1 MLKVLFK
8 DLHDGRLQR
17 LQFLGYTILLWLF
30 AFAIFVL
37 MVAAIGAGEHLM
49 GGNLQQAQ
57 EKLFASFS
65 IPVFIGL
72 GIVMLLFSFAHM
84 NLYAKRI
91 RDIGLPGWWGVLVII
106 LLSIALSLL
115 VSAQFSNGVG
125 TLIWL
130 ALLLIPTDTF
140 EQVVS

>member
-1 MLKVLFK
+1 
-8 DLHDGRLQR
+8 
-17 LQFLGYTILLWLF
+17 
-30 AFAIFVL
+30 
-37 MVAAIGAGEHLM
+37 M